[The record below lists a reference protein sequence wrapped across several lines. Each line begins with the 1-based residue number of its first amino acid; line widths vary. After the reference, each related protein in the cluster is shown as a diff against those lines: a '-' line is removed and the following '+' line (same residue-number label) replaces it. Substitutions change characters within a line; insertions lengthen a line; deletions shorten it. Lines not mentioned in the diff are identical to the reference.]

1 MKYSELR
8 QELTRQKKRV
18 KELEKVEHKQ
28 RYFIDKCQS
37 AIKKQTEE
45 KQILKKEVT
54 DQQEMNKKLAEGHAH
69 MERHYDKHMELAE
82 NQIQRDKVIIEYL
95 EEKILR
101 SIESSF

>member
-1 MKYSELR
+1 MKYSQLRKELAR
-8 QELTRQKKRV
+8 QNKRV
-18 KELEKVEHKQ
+18 KELENVEHMK
-28 RYFIDKCQS
+28 RFFISKCQS
-37 AIKKQTEE
+37 TIKEQIKE

-95 EEKILR
+95 EEKILS
-101 SIESSF
+101 SIVSSC